1 MSLLSEQLEAARRGL
16 LDLSTRNRLLSLPK
30 PGRSRG
36 VVLLDDEDA
45 GFVLAALADGRA
57 FTFEAA
63 ADSPESAPRRTRR
76 PVRVDGVAQA
86 DAAQSRADARRD
98 SRLRA
103 KLPREDLARR
113 LRDLMQDARTA
124 REETGIATLSLALGA
139 LAWRDPA
146 TPETERLAPLA
157 LLPVVL
163 ERQGVSQVFRLR
175 ATGGEVEENLSLR
188 QKLLAEFRVE
198 LPPFP
203 AEDFAPVAWAD
214 VVQAAIGA
222 RENWRVEPDSLAV
235 GLFSFQKFLMWR
247 DLDPAVNPGLLTHG
261 MIRALVGGERLES
274 PPVLDPDVDVDEAI
288 PVERLDHVMEM
299 DGSQALAA
307 EAVRRGGA
315 ARDLAGGAAR
325 DLAGGA
331 PRDLAGGA
339 ARDAA
344 GGAAR
349 DAAGGAARDAA
360 GGAARDAAGGAARD
374 AAGGA
379 ARDAAGG
386 AARDAAGGPGDQ
398 PGHVVIQGPPGTGKS
413 QTIAT
418 IIAQAVLDGRSVL
431 FVAEK
436 LAALEVVERRLGQ
449 IGLGP
454 ACLELHA
461 EKQSKRAVLD
471 ELRATLAAPPVPM
484 PDRAPVLRRL
494 GSLRG
499 RLNQHARAMGEAV
512 GESGRPLHAVVGRLA
527 ARRAAGAA
535 APDFTLPAGDW
546 DAARIAAARAA
557 GAELAACAAAGGPGS
572 IWRGVGSALDPLAQ
586 DRLMARLTVL
596 IRALTA
602 GATALAP
609 AAMVQ
614 AEPGPAG
621 AAHLLALSA
630 SIAQAPAHDAG
641 ALAHPAWQA
650 DPAPLAALVEATA
663 TLAAAG
669 RDARLRPGAL
679 DAEGLDSARATLAE
693 GGGFL
698 SFLSSTHR
706 AAKALAARIV
716 ADRAPVLP
724 ALDAAIAGQ
733 AAARALAAG
742 EATGRAAFGTLWG
755 DAAAMAALLAWRR
768 QHGAAAAAALAAGMP
783 VLDDTA
789 VQAALDAWEELA
801 AATQLDLTQAFG
813 QADPPLA
820 EIAARLGDWAAQP
833 EALTPWLAWCRAVQ
847 AAGEDLA
854 PLVQRLADGSL
865 PPTQAADALQDALDE
880 ALLKAAMRARPELAA
895 FDGAGFD
902 RMLVDFAAADRDRI
916 ALARREVAATH
927 AAAVARVREMP
938 GYRLLLGEFE
948 KKRGHL
954 PVRELLL
961 RAGAAVQA
969 AKPVFLMSPLSVA
982 QMLAPPHGLK
992 PGLTFDLLV
1001 MDEAS
1006 QIEPVDALG
1015 AIARS
1020 RQVVVVG
1027 DDRQMPPTRF
1037 FQRMTSEEEM
1047 PEEEEASDTVAAR
1060 EVESIL
1066 GLANARGVPNVM
1078 LRWHYR
1084 SRHESLIATS
1094 NAQFYGGRLM
1104 VLPSPRGRSA
1114 ALGLSLVKVD
1124 GAWQAGAGV
1133 NQAEARAVAEA
1144 VLRHAKETPGETLGV
1159 AAFSLRQRDA
1169 ILDAVEALRRE
1180 DDSAE
1185 AFFTAHPHEPFF
1197 VKNLENV
1204 QGDERDAMFISVG
1217 YARGADGK
1225 LAMRFGP
1232 LSAEGGERRLNVLI
1246 TRAKT
1251 RCVVFS
1257 GITAD
1262 DIDLERATGAGVAA
1276 LKAFLRFAESG
1287 EDRRATGGDATAPL
1301 ARVIAE
1307 EISAAG
1313 MEPVARVG
1321 SAGLFLDVAA
1331 RRDGDYLLGVEADA
1345 ADWAALRGAR
1355 DRDNGRGAALGRM
1368 GWRLHRAWSLAWLQ
1382 RPDAERAR
1390 LRAALGASPEEAQT
1404 AAPSTDPGLA
1414 QPYVEAAP
1422 EKPEGNIPDQPFAR
1436 LAALLAEII
1445 RVEQPLH
1452 GDAVLERARLV
1463 FGQAALS
1470 ATDRAALQQALRLA
1484 KQLEGV
1490 TEEAGFWTAEGA
1502 PPVQPRD
1509 RRASAPHLR
1518 RAALLPPAEVQAAA
1532 AALLAALPGSTE
1544 DELVAGVVRLLGLEA
1559 SAAPAIAAR
1568 IAALVGAGVL
1578 SPAAA

>member
-1 MSLLSEQLEAARRGL
+1 MSLLPEQLEAARRGL
-16 LDLSTRNRLLSLPK
+16 LDLSTRNRLLSLPQ

-45 GFVLAALADGRA
+45 GFVLAALAEGGS
-57 FTFEAA
+57 FTFEASA
-63 ADSPESAPRRTRR
+63 EATEDAPRRARR
-76 PVRVDGVAQA
+76 AVRVEGVAQA
-86 DAAQSRADARRD
+86 DAAQSREEARRD
-98 SRLRA
+98 NRLRV

-124 REETGIATLSLALGA
+124 REETGIATLSLAIGA

-157 LLPVVL
+157 LLPVLL

-175 ATGGEVEENLSLR
+175 AAADEVEENLSLR
-188 QKLLAEFRVE
+188 QKLQAEFRVE

-203 AEDFAPVAWAD
+203 AEDFAPAAWAEA
-214 VVQAAIGA
+214 VEVAIGA
-222 RENWRVEPDSLAV
+222 REGWRVEVDSLAV

-247 DLDPAVNPGLLTHG
+247 DLDPTVNPGLLTHG
-261 MIRALVGGERLES
+261 MIRALVGGEALDA
-274 PPVLDPDVDVDEAI
+274 PPPFGPDTDVDEAI
-288 PVERLDHVMEM
+288 PVERLDHVVEM

-307 EAVRRGGA
+307 EAVRRG
-315 ARDLAGGAAR
+315 AGE
-325 DLAGGA
+325 
-331 PRDLAGGA
+331 
-339 ARDAA
+339 DA
-344 GGAAR
+344 
-349 DAAGGAARDAA
+349 
-360 GGAARDAAGGAARD
+360 
-374 AAGGA
+374 
-379 ARDAAGG
+379 
-386 AARDAAGGPGDQ
+386 

-471 ELRATLAAPPVPM
+471 ELRATLALPPVPM

-499 RLNQHARAMGEAV
+499 RLNQHARAMGAAV

-527 ARRAAGAA
+527 ARRAMGAA
-535 APDFTLPAGDW
+535 APDFMLPAGDW
-546 DAARIAAARAA
+546 DAARIAAARGAV
-557 GAELAACAAAGGPGS
+557 AELAACAAAGGPGS
-572 IWRGVGSALDPLAQ
+572 IWRGVGPGIGPLTQ
-586 DRLMARLTVL
+586 DRLMARLPAL

-602 GATALAP
+602 GAAALSP

-614 AEPGPAG
+614 AQPGPAR

-630 SIAQAPAHDAG
+630 AIAAAPAHDAA
-641 ALAHPAWQA
+641 ALAHAAWQTE
-650 DPAPLAALVEATA
+650 PGPLATLAEATA
-663 TLAAAG
+663 VLDAAG

-679 DAEGLDSARATLAE
+679 AVEGLAAARATLAE
-693 GGGFL
+693 GGGFFA
-698 SFLSSTHR
+698 FLSASQR
-706 AAKALAARIV
+706 AAKALSAQVV
-716 ADRAPVLP
+716 ADGAPVLP
-724 ALDAAIAGQ
+724 ALDAAIAGH

-742 EATGRAAFGTLWG
+742 EATGRAAFGTVWG
-755 DAAAMAALLAWRR
+755 DATAMAALLAWRR

-783 VLDDTA
+783 VLDATA
-789 VQAALDAWEELA
+789 VQAALEAWAELES
-801 AATQLDLTQAFG
+801 ATQFDLAQGFG
-813 QADPPLA
+813 QADPSLA

-833 EALTPWLAWCRAVQ
+833 EALTPWLAWRRAVH

-854 PLVQRLADGSL
+854 PLVQHLSTGSL
-865 PPTQAADALQDALDE
+865 PPDAAAEALDDAVDE

-902 RMLVDFAAADRDRI
+902 RLLTDFAAADRDRI

-927 AAAVARVREMP
+927 AAAVARVRGMP

-948 KKRGHL
+948 KKRSHL

-961 RAGAAVQA
+961 RAGPAVQA

-982 QMLAPPHGLK
+982 QMLAPPHGLR

-1015 AIARS
+1015 AIARC

-1037 FQRMTSEEEM
+1037 FQRMTSEDDM
-1047 PEEEEASDTVAAR
+1047 PEDEDATETVAAR

-1104 VLPSPRGRSA
+1104 VLPSPRGRSP
-1114 ALGLSLVKVD
+1114 ALGLSMVKVA
-1124 GAWQAGAGV
+1124 GQWQAGAGV
-1133 NQAEARAVAEA
+1133 NQVEAQAVAEA
-1144 VLRHAKETPGETLGV
+1144 VMRHAKETPGETLGV

-1169 ILDAVEALRRE
+1169 ILDAVETLRRADE
-1180 DDSAE
+1180 SVE
-1185 AFFTAHPHEPFF
+1185 SFFTAHPHEPFF

-1217 YARGADGK
+1217 YARGADGR

-1257 GITAD
+1257 GITAE

-1276 LKAFLRFAESG
+1276 LKAFLQFAEGG
-1287 EDRRATGGDATAPL
+1287 EDRRATGGEAAAPL
-1301 ARVIAE
+1301 ARLIAE
-1307 EISAAG
+1307 DISAAG

-1345 ADWAALRGAR
+1345 AHWAALRGAR

-1390 LRAALGASPEEAQT
+1390 LRSALGAAPEEAQATPPT
-1404 AAPSTDPGLA
+1404 ADPGLA

-1422 EKPEGNIPDQPFAR
+1422 QVPEGRIPDLPFAR
-1436 LAALLAEII
+1436 LAAMLAEVI
-1445 RVEQPLH
+1445 RVEQPVH
-1452 GDAVLERARLV
+1452 GDAVLERARLL
-1463 FGQAALS
+1463 FGQEALS
-1470 ATDRAALQQALRLA
+1470 PADRAALQQALRLA
-1484 KQLEGV
+1484 RQLEGV
-1490 TEEAGFWTAEGA
+1490 AEEAGFWTAEGA
-1502 PPVQPRD
+1502 GPAQPRD
-1509 RRASAPHLR
+1509 RRAAAPHLR

-1532 AALLAALPGSTE
+1532 EALLTALPGSTE

-1559 SAAPAIAAR
+1559 AASPAIAAR
-1568 IAALVGAGVL
+1568 IAALVGAGVIR
-1578 SPAAA
+1578 PTAA